1 MTPYNITL
9 LNNKRENNYS
19 ESYILEELEYYIKEI
34 GYNKNLQN
42 EISKNLLH
50 QFIKND
56 DIYLEKLLRKILIIN
71 KRKVKKLLLIYFHR
85 WYINSITI
93 FKDNRKN
100 NKEET
105 IIITYSNIKINEN
118 NLTIPKNNKTYSDKI
133 NNNKILLTSLISNKI
148 KNNTSIKL
156 INHKN
161 KKKSNSET
169 NLKLVNIKKN
179 LFIKKNSN
187 KTDSLINN
195 KSLPNI
201 NRYLDLSFHNNA
213 NNYKEKSLNLKSNHK
228 INNEIEL
235 KEDEYIIK
243 NISNESDDTIKFDK
257 EKNIKSNIN
266 TIKSISIK
274 DEKKK

>member
-93 FKDNRKN
+93 FKDNRNN

-195 KSLPNI
+195 KSFPNI
-201 NRYLDLSFHNNA
+201 NSYLDLSFHNNA
-213 NNYKEKSLNLKSNHK
+213 NN
-228 INNEIEL
+228 
-235 KEDEYIIK
+235 
-243 NISNESDDTIKFDK
+243 
-257 EKNIKSNIN
+257 
-266 TIKSISIK
+266 
-274 DEKKK
+274 

>member
-105 IIITYSNIKINEN
+105 IIITYSN
-118 NLTIPKNNKTYSDKI
+118 
-133 NNNKILLTSLISNKI
+133 
-148 KNNTSIKL
+148 
-156 INHKN
+156 
-161 KKKSNSET
+161 
-169 NLKLVNIKKN
+169 
-179 LFIKKNSN
+179 
-187 KTDSLINN
+187 
-195 KSLPNI
+195 
-201 NRYLDLSFHNNA
+201 
-213 NNYKEKSLNLKSNHK
+213 
-228 INNEIEL
+228 
-235 KEDEYIIK
+235 
-243 NISNESDDTIKFDK
+243 
-257 EKNIKSNIN
+257 
-266 TIKSISIK
+266 
-274 DEKKK
+274 